1 MMVNPINSSYHQSS
15 SSSSKLDEIMSR
27 YRPIAPKPI
36 LDQTDAASAT
46 TTTGNTSR
54 NLQIS
59 NKRVRKRGRYG
70 LSSSAARK
78 RTKATT
84 PTQLHG
90 PSSTN
95 TTTSSSYGLGFNA
108 LFFSPPPP
116 PPPHEAPI
124 QIEKQPMM
132 SLVRF
137 PLPSFSTSSIPPL
150 PHDLHGMS
158 KLNGFTNSTITTIEI
173 PKEMD
178 LLKTLHAG
186 QVSPGHNINSGC
198 GSGNLIAPQP
208 VRPVGSSISVGC
220 ICEDANSSST
230 TCVKKQQPEEVEAEV
245 ESDTLPVV
253 VSDSRNKVRLAN
265 SAFKEMVGQ
274 PECAWLDSMGA
285 NTEKLT
291 SKAKRI
297 SGEVMLDLSN
307 SQVPVSSNG
316 FSCNVKV
323 EWGRNGE
330 KSCVCAP
337 CNVMKLSCESKDYLF
352 TWRIHTTDIR
362 EVSPN

>member
-1 MMVNPINSSYHQSS
+1 MMVNPINSSYHQS

-36 LDQTDAASAT
+36 LDQTDAT
-46 TTTGNTSR
+46 TTAAANASR
-54 NLQIS
+54 SLQIS

-78 RTKATT
+78 RTKTTT

-90 PSSTN
+90 PST
-95 TTTSSSYGLGFNA
+95 TTTSSSYGMGFNTRL
-108 LFFSPPPP
+108 LFS
-116 PPPHEAPI
+116 PPPHEAAPL
-124 QIEKQPMM
+124 QIEKQPILM

-137 PLPSFSTSSIPPL
+137 PLLSFSTSSIAPH
-150 PHDLHGMS
+150 PHDGMS
-158 KLNGFTNSTITTIEI
+158 KMNGFTNSTITTIEI

-186 QVSPGHNINSGC
+186 QVSPGHSININSGC

-220 ICEDANSSST
+220 ISEDPNSSST
-230 TCVKKQQPEEVEAEV
+230 ACVKKQQPEEVEAEV

-253 VSDSRNKVRLAN
+253 VSDSKNKVRLAN

-274 PECAWLDSMGA
+274 PECAWLVSMGA
-285 NTEKLT
+285 NSEKLT
-291 SKAKRI
+291 SKGKRI

-352 TWRIHTTDIR
+352 TWRIHTTDNR
-362 EVSPN
+362 EESSKSQP

>member
-15 SSSSKLDEIMSR
+15 SSSKLDEILSR

-36 LDQTDAASAT
+36 LDQTDT
-46 TTTGNTSR
+46 TTSTANTAR
-54 NLQIS
+54 NLQIR

-78 RTKATT
+78 RTRTTT

-90 PSSTN
+90 PSSATT
-95 TTTSSSYGLGFNA
+95 TTTSSYGMGFNTR
-108 LFFSPPPP
+108 LFYSS
-116 PPPHEAPI
+116 PPPHEAASL
-124 QIEKQPMM
+124 QVEKQPMM
-132 SLVRF
+132 NMVRF
-137 PLPSFSTSSIPPL
+137 PLPSFSTSSVPPL

-158 KLNGFTNSTITTIEI
+158 KLNGFTNSTITTIET

-186 QVSPGHNINSGC
+186 QVSPGHIC
-198 GSGNLIAPQP
+198 GSSNLIAPQP

-220 ICEDANSSST
+220 ISEDPNSSST
-230 TCVKKQQPEEVEAEV
+230 ACVKKQQPEEVEAEV

-274 PECAWLDSMGA
+274 PECVWLDSVGA
-285 NTEKLT
+285 HNEQLT
-291 SKAKRI
+291 SKGKRI

-307 SQVPVSSNG
+307 SRVPVSSNG

-352 TWRIHTTDIR
+352 TWRIHTN
-362 EVSPN
+362 EESSHSQP

>member
-1 MMVNPINSSYHQSS
+1 MMVNPINSSSYHQS

-36 LDQTDAASAT
+36 LDQTDT
-46 TTTGNTSR
+46 TTTTANTPR

-78 RTKATT
+78 RTRTTT

-90 PSSTN
+90 SSSTTT
-95 TTTSSSYGLGFNA
+95 TTTSSYGMGFNTR
-108 LFFSPPPP
+108 LFYSPP
-116 PPPHEAPI
+116 PPPHEAAPL
-124 QIEKQPMM
+124 QMNM
-132 SLVRF
+132 VRF

-150 PHDLHGMS
+150 PHDLHGVS
-158 KLNGFTNSTITTIEI
+158 KLNGFTNSTITTIET

-186 QVSPGHNINSGC
+186 QVSPGC
-198 GSGNLIAPQP
+198 GSSNLIAPQP
-208 VRPVGSSISVGC
+208 LRPVGSSISVGS
-220 ICEDANSSST
+220 ISEDPNTSST
-230 TCVKKQQPEEVEAEV
+230 ACVKKQQPEEVEAEV

-253 VSDSRNKVRLAN
+253 VSDSKNKVRLAN

-274 PECAWLDSMGA
+274 PECVWLDSMGT
-285 NTEKLT
+285 NNEQLT
-291 SKAKRI
+291 SKGKRI

-307 SQVPVSSNG
+307 SRVPVSSNG
-316 FSCNVKV
+316 FSCTVKV

-352 TWRIHTTDIR
+352 TWRIHTN
-362 EVSPN
+362 EESSQSQP

>member
-1 MMVNPINSSYHQSS
+1 MVNPINSSYHQ
-15 SSSSKLDEIMSR
+15 SSSKLDEIMSR
-27 YRPIAPKPI
+27 YRPIAPKPM
-36 LDQTDAASAT
+36 LDQTDT
-46 TTTGNTSR
+46 TTTAAANTSR

-78 RTKATT
+78 RTKTTT

-90 PSSTN
+90 PSSSSST
-95 TTTSSSYGLGFNA
+95 TTTSSYGMGFNTRL
-108 LFFSPPPP
+108 LFS
-116 PPPHEAPI
+116 PPPHEAAPL

-132 SLVRF
+132 GFVRF

-150 PHDLHGMS
+150 PHDLHGIS
-158 KLNGFTNSTITTIEI
+158 KLNGFTNSTITTIDI

-186 QVSPGHNINSGC
+186 QVSPGRNINSGC

-220 ICEDANSSST
+220 ISEDPNSSST
-230 TCVKKQQPEEVEAEV
+230 ACVKKQQPEEVEAEV

-285 NTEKLT
+285 NSEKLT
-291 SKAKRI
+291 SKGKRI

-352 TWRIHTTDIR
+352 TWRIHTTDFR
-362 EVSPN
+362 EESSNSQP

>member
-36 LDQTDAASAT
+36 LDQTDT
-46 TTTGNTSR
+46 TTAANASR

-78 RTKATT
+78 RTKTTT

-90 PSSTN
+90 PS
-95 TTTSSSYGLGFNA
+95 TTITATSSYGMGFNTCL
-108 LFFSPPPP
+108 LFS
-116 PPPHEAPI
+116 PPPHEAAPL

-150 PHDLHGMS
+150 PHDLHGIS

-178 LLKTLHAG
+178 LLKALHAG

-220 ICEDANSSST
+220 ISEDPNSSSNA
-230 TCVKKQQPEEVEAEV
+230 CVRKQQPEEVEAEV

-253 VSDSRNKVRLAN
+253 VSDSKNKVRLAN

-285 NTEKLT
+285 HNSEKLT
-291 SKAKRI
+291 SKGKRI

-307 SQVPVSSNG
+307 SRVPVSSNG

>member
-116 PPPHEAPI
+116 PPPPPHEAPI

-132 SLVRF
+132 SL
-137 PLPSFSTSSIPPL
+137 
-150 PHDLHGMS
+150 
-158 KLNGFTNSTITTIEI
+158 LNGFTNSTITTIEI

-220 ICEDANSSST
+220 ISEDPNSSST
-230 TCVKKQQPEEVEAEV
+230 ACVKKQQPEEVEAEV

>member
-1 MMVNPINSSYHQSS
+1 MMVNPINNPYHQASS
-15 SSSSKLDEIMSR
+15 TSKLDEIMSR

-36 LDQTDAASAT
+36 LEGSEQTDSSTA
-46 TTTGNTSR
+46 NTSTS
-54 NLQIS
+54 LQIS
-59 NKRVRKRGRYG
+59 NKKVRKRGRYG

-78 RTKATT
+78 RTRTT
-84 PTQLHG
+84 APTQLHG
-90 PSSTN
+90 PSSASA
-95 TTTSSSYGLGFNA
+95 TTSSYGLSLQGFNTR
-108 LFFSPPPP
+108 LFYSPPPQ
-116 PPPHEAPI
+116 EAPL
-124 QIEKQPMM
+124 QIEKQPIMK
-132 SLVRF
+132 LVRF

-150 PHDLHGMS
+150 PHDLHGVS
-158 KLNGFTNSTITTIEI
+158 KLNGFTNSTITTVEI

-178 LLKTLHAG
+178 LLKTLHGG
-186 QVSPGHNINSGC
+186 QVSPGQVSNSGC
-198 GSGNLIAPQP
+198 GSSNLIAPQP

-220 ICEDANSSST
+220 ISENQNSSST
-230 TCVKKQQPEEVEAEV
+230 ACVKKQQPEEVEAEV

-253 VSDSRNKVRLAN
+253 VSDSRNRVRLAN

-274 PECAWLDSMGA
+274 PECVWLDSMGA
-285 NTEKLT
+285 NSEQST
-291 SKAKRI
+291 SRGSACKRI

-307 SQVPVSSNG
+307 SRVPVSSNG

-323 EWGRNGE
+323 EWGRNGQ

-362 EVSPN
+362 EESPNS